1 MNKFIYFKKVNKLVQ
16 QWKISI
22 KYPKNY
28 NKIIMKRRK
37 KKNDKMNKVN
47 KLLSV
52 LGAATL
58 TASTAG
64 ALSTVTT
71 ITNNANVNYETNLN
85 QKLITNYNALSSNDK
100 DQVNNELFEL
110 SKLSLD
116 QINPFLESSK
126 NSFIIE
132 HQKAIA
138 NVFASYNNML
148 MVQSLTTTVLDSTLN
163 VDWLALNNIIDL
175 GFGYSNNDYMPTVE
189 TYGPTSWTK
198 FWEYGMKINFT
209 EGDLNVMRVVNLLFT
224 LYDGTN
230 FQKLEN
236 ILKIGK
242 NLFDFL
248 TNLNN
253 HLDDTIGMFT
263 SLLIDTRDIFI
274 TSGVP
279 ISQSLLDIIDSIVRV
294 LRFLP
299 NQKIGPYIK
308 ILKNLVEPKIGTTFE
323 ELGQTY
329 LSYFENGIKAIE
341 TTNYVLAKIE
351 QYLPG
356 LISQYIFGTLE
367 SISQQMVNA
376 DKNKKGVALIIEQFI
391 NPTGFNAL

>member
-1 MNKFIYFKKVNKLVQ
+1 
-16 QWKISI
+16 
-22 KYPKNY
+22 
-28 NKIIMKRRK
+28 
-37 KKNDKMNKVN
+37 
-47 KLLSV
+47 
-52 LGAATL
+52 
-58 TASTAG
+58 
-64 ALSTVTT
+64 
-71 ITNNANVNYETNLN
+71 
-85 QKLITNYNALSSNDK
+85 
-100 DQVNNELFEL
+100 
-110 SKLSLD
+110 
-116 QINPFLESSK
+116 
-126 NSFIIE
+126 
-132 HQKAIA
+132 
-138 NVFASYNNML
+138 
-148 MVQSLTTTVLDSTLN
+148 
-163 VDWLALNNIIDL
+163 
-175 GFGYSNNDYMPTVE
+175 
-189 TYGPTSWTK
+189 
-198 FWEYGMKINFT
+198 MKINFT

>member
-1 MNKFIYFKKVNKLVQ
+1 
-16 QWKISI
+16 
-22 KYPKNY
+22 
-28 NKIIMKRRK
+28 MKRRK

-163 VDWLALNNIIDL
+163 VD
-175 GFGYSNNDYMPTVE
+175 
-189 TYGPTSWTK
+189 
-198 FWEYGMKINFT
+198 
-209 EGDLNVMRVVNLLFT
+209 
-224 LYDGTN
+224 
-230 FQKLEN
+230 
-236 ILKIGK
+236 
-242 NLFDFL
+242 
-248 TNLNN
+248 
-253 HLDDTIGMFT
+253 
-263 SLLIDTRDIFI
+263 
-274 TSGVP
+274 
-279 ISQSLLDIIDSIVRV
+279 
-294 LRFLP
+294 
-299 NQKIGPYIK
+299 
-308 ILKNLVEPKIGTTFE
+308 
-323 ELGQTY
+323 
-329 LSYFENGIKAIE
+329 
-341 TTNYVLAKIE
+341 
-351 QYLPG
+351 
-356 LISQYIFGTLE
+356 
-367 SISQQMVNA
+367 
-376 DKNKKGVALIIEQFI
+376 
-391 NPTGFNAL
+391 